1 MGTNIVKF
9 RKIYYICG
17 IKPYSHLMDNNQDTK
32 KATNTTSDGASVPP
46 QRPRRK
52 PLRLPFDNRK
62 EDIGTWAYNHRVGLC
77 ITLIIYLTI
86 GIGFFASKIVVG
98 RKMSQQGM
106 YIDLQD
112 IEMLERERDRL
123 AEEVR
128 RANQNIDWSKISNT
142 SSNENALNENL
153 TDDRGTNTSA
163 LNEDAEAV
171 EARMRAN
178 REAYEKGLR
187 DAKRAGER
195 DNGDDNNA
203 DKGNKNSDKKVKG
216 SVTVSFSFKD
226 PVRYS
231 RHLVKPAYRCEGG
244 GEVVVIVGLDRSGKV
259 IYAFVESGGDEC
271 MRQTA
276 VAAAKGS
283 RFDHN
288 NSAPAKQEGTITY
301 IFIPQ

>member
-1 MGTNIVKF
+1 
-9 RKIYYICG
+9 
-17 IKPYSHLMDNNQDTK
+17 MDNNQDTE
-32 KATNTTSDGASVPP
+32 KATFTTSDAAPKSP

-52 PLRLPFDNRK
+52 PMRLPFDNRK
-62 EDIGTWAYNHRVGLC
+62 EDIGTWAYKHRVGLC
-77 ITLIIYLTI
+77 VTLIIYLI
-86 GIGFFASKIVVG
+86 VGIGFFASKIVVG

-128 RANQNIDWSKISNT
+128 RANQKIDWSKISNI

-153 TDDRGTNTSA
+153 TDDRGTNTSE

-171 EARMRAN
+171 EANMRAN
-178 REAYEKGLR
+178 REAYERGLR

-195 DNGDDNNA
+195 DDESDNNA

-231 RHLVKPAYRCEGG
+231 RHLVTPAYRCEGG
-244 GEVVVIVGLDRSGKV
+244 GEVVVIAGLDRTGKV
-259 IYAFVESGGDEC
+259 IYAFVESGGDES
-271 MRQTA
+271 MRQIA

-288 NSAPAKQEGTITY
+288 DSAPKKQEGKITY
-301 IFIPQ
+301 VFIPQ